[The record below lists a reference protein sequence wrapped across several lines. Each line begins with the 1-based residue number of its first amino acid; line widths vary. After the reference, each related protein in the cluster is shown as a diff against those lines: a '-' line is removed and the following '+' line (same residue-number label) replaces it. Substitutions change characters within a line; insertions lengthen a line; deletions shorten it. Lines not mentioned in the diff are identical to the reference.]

1 MFPVTSYFLMNTY
14 SALIAPSIHSL
25 YLITMAQP
33 QPPTQQQHQQL
44 VVPTLYALLPPSNYA
59 RFISRLSLSA
69 MHVSQY
75 MVRDDIY
82 NPTNTVLPQQ
92 RTLRLRAQRR
102 STPAPSSKGKEKE
115 VVVHEDEMWG
125 YDMSYVSGLIN
136 ASEYRD
142 MEVRSYVGAGIA
154 DPKSRLAIESFLDA
168 MDFK

>member
-1 MFPVTSYFLMNTY
+1 
-14 SALIAPSIHSL
+14 
-25 YLITMAQP
+25 MAQP

-44 VVPTLYALLPPSNYA
+44 VVPTLYALLPPSNYT
-59 RFISRLSLSA
+59 RFISRLSLLA
-69 MHVSQY
+69 VHVSPY

-102 STPAPSSKGKEKE
+102 STPAPSAKGKEKE

-136 ASEYRD
+136 ASVYRD
-142 MEVRSYVGAGIA
+142 MEVRSYVGVGVA

>member
-1 MFPVTSYFLMNTY
+1 
-14 SALIAPSIHSL
+14 
-25 YLITMAQP
+25 
-33 QPPTQQQHQQL
+33 
-44 VVPTLYALLPPSNYA
+44 
-59 RFISRLSLSA
+59 
-69 MHVSQY
+69 

-102 STPAPSSKGKEKE
+102 STPAVSSKGKEKE

-142 MEVRSYVGAGIA
+142 MEVRSYVGVGVV
-154 DPKSRLAIESFLDA
+154 DPKSAAPKKERKKQSEGDRAGIKVSQVTGMHNARLINSPLDPSLISP
-168 MDFK
+168 

>member
-1 MFPVTSYFLMNTY
+1 
-14 SALIAPSIHSL
+14 
-25 YLITMAQP
+25 
-33 QPPTQQQHQQL
+33 
-44 VVPTLYALLPPSNYA
+44 
-59 RFISRLSLSA
+59 
-69 MHVSQY
+69 

-102 STPAPSSKGKEKE
+102 STPAPSAKGKEKE
-115 VVVHEDEMWG
+115 AVVHEDEMW
-125 YDMSYVSGLIN
+125 SYVSGLIN

-142 MEVRSYVGAGIA
+142 MEVRSYVGVGVA